1 MLQAILNG
9 PKQIEFHGVPVPKA
23 GEGQVLIAVKRIGIC
38 GSDIHV
44 YHGKH
49 QYAIFPLV
57 QGHEGS
63 GVVVEVGPG
72 VSGFGPGELVTF
84 RPQQFCGKCRLCR
97 QGRYNLCEEYKV
109 IGVLGGTT
117 GMASEYFLTEAAK
130 LHKLP
135 AGMSADQGAMVE
147 PAAVAVHSVKLA
159 GAVKGGKVLII
170 GAGPIGNLAAQAAK
184 ALGAAETM
192 VVDINPLR
200 LELAGRCGVDHCV
213 NTADVEL
220 EAAVLKRLGSER
232 ADAILECAGSA
243 GTLGQAIHAAR
254 RGTNIVLVGN
264 YYGQVPVELGLVQR
278 REINLIGDM
287 NYTAPDYEDA
297 IRFIADGR
305 IKARE
310 LVSDYFPL
318 TDYEKAYQYIDEHQ
332 GTVMKVLLKVA
343 D

>member
-1 MLQAILNG
+1 MLQAILQG
-9 PKQIEFHGVPVPKA
+9 PKQIEFRDVPVPEP
-23 GEGQVLIAVKRIGIC
+23 GEGQVLLAVKRIGIC

-44 YHGKH
+44 YHGNH

-63 GVVVEVGPG
+63 GVVVKTGLG
-72 VSGFGPGELVTF
+72 VRDFRPGELVTF
-84 RPQQFCGKCRLCR
+84 RPQQFCGRCLLCR

-135 AGMSADQGAMVE
+135 PAMNADQGAMVE
-147 PAAVAVHSVKLA
+147 PTAVAVHSVRLA
-159 GAVKGGKVLII
+159 GPVEGGKVLVI
-170 GAGPIGNLAAQAAK
+170 GAGPIGNLTAQAAK
-184 ALGAAETM
+184 ALGAAEVM

-200 LELAGRCGVDHCV
+200 LALADRCGIDYCV
-213 NTADVEL
+213 NTAEIEL
-220 EAAVLKRLGSER
+220 EAAILEKFGPDR
-232 ADAILECAGSA
+232 ADAILDCAGSA
-243 GTLGQAIHAAR
+243 KVLGQAIHSAR

-264 YYGQVPVELGLVQR
+264 YYGHVPVELGLVQR

-287 NYTAPDYEDA
+287 NYTAPDYEAA
-297 IRFIADGR
+297 IGFIAAGR
-305 IKARE
+305 IKTQE
-310 LVSDYFPL
+310 LVSNYFPL
-318 TDYEKAYQYIDEHQ
+318 AEYPAAYQYIDDNQ
-332 GTVMKVLLKVA
+332 STVMKVLLRVN

>member
-1 MLQAILNG
+1 MLQAILHG
-9 PKQIEFHGVPVPKA
+9 PRQIEYREVAVPEP
-23 GEGQVLIAVKRIGIC
+23 GEGQVLVAVKRIGIC

-63 GVVVEVGPG
+63 GVVVKTGPG
-72 VSGFGPGELVTF
+72 VSGFSPGELVTF
-84 RPQQFCGKCRLCR
+84 RPQQFCGKCLLCR
-97 QGRYNLCEEYKV
+97 QGRYNLCEQYKV

-135 AGMSADQGAMVE
+135 PGMSADQGAMVE
-147 PAAVAVHSVKLA
+147 PTAVAVHSVRLA
-159 GAVKGGKVLII
+159 GAVEGGKVLVI

-192 VVDINPLR
+192 IVDINPLR
-200 LELAGRCGVDHCV
+200 LELAARCGVDHCV
-213 NTADVEL
+213 NTAEIEL
-220 EAAVLKRLGSER
+220 EAAVLEKLGNER

-243 GTLGQAIHAAR
+243 RTLGQAIRAAR

-264 YYGQVPVELGLVQR
+264 YYGDVPVELGLVQR

-297 IRFIADGR
+297 IRLIAAGG
-305 IKARE
+305 IKTRE
-310 LVSDYFPL
+310 LVSDYFTL
-318 TDYEKAYQYIDEHQ
+318 TDYEKAYQFIDEHQ
-332 GTVMKVLLKVA
+332 STVMKVLLKVA
-343 D
+343 E